1 MKLKQWSQ
9 SILAVTAVIVAGAGL
24 VSCGTSNTVDYLY
37 ATSSRNNPGQIN
49 VYRVDSQS
57 GALTQ
62 IPDSP
67 YPTQG
72 RNPVSLVIDGAGKN
86 LYVANRDDNS
96 ILQYGIGTDAKL
108 YGANTINPS
117 GSEPVSL
124 AIHTY
129 TGANNSSVSFLFVDE
144 NLQPN
149 YTDLNTGPGALYV
162 YQLGSDGTLSSTPIT
177 QTVNGTAQN
186 YYPLGMT
193 PTAVN
198 VTDDGQHIYATDILA
213 TGQTGTDTVASGG
226 SGAGCTAGQ
235 GAIEGFNFSQLDSNG
250 LPTGAITPA
259 TGSPFCAGVT
269 PSAVASHPYSTFL
282 YVTDSAQNQV
292 IQYSINTTTSPGS
305 LRTLPQSVVATG
317 TAPAGIVVEPRGMFV
332 YVSNRIGGSVS
343 GYAVNLGTGALTAL
357 GTGGSAATQ
366 TQPICLI
373 VEPALARFLYT
384 ANFVDGS
391 ISGFSLDP
399 NSGALAATQ
408 GAFYGTSGLST
419 CVAATSHGNHPI
431 IHVQNTAG

>member
-1 MKLKQWSQ
+1 MKFKRWSQ
-9 SILAVTAVIVAGAGL
+9 SILAATGLIGASAGL

-72 RNPVSLVIDGAGKN
+72 RNPVSLVIDSGGKN

-96 ILQYGIGTDAKL
+96 IVQFGIGTDAKL
-108 YGANTINPS
+108 YGAHTINPS

-124 AIHTY
+124 SIHSY
-129 TGANNSSVSFLFVDE
+129 TANNTTANFLFVVE

-149 YTDLNTGPGALYV
+149 FTDLNTGPGALYV
-162 YQLGSDGTLSSTPIT
+162 YKLASDGTLGSTPVT
-177 QTVNGTAQN
+177 QMVNGTAQAF
-186 YYPLGMT
+186 YPLGNT
-193 PTAVN
+193 PTGVN
-198 VTDDGQHIYATDILA
+198 VTDDGQHVYVTDILA
-213 TGQTGTDTVASGG
+213 TGQTGTDVVASGVNG
-226 SGAGCTAGQ
+226 TGCTAGQ
-235 GAIEGFNFSQLDSNG
+235 GAVQGFNLSQHDSNG
-250 LPTGAITPA
+250 VPTGVLTPA
-259 TGSPFCAGVT
+259 AGSPFCAGVT
-269 PSAVASHPYSTFL
+269 PSAIASHPYSTFL

-292 IQYSINTTTSPGS
+292 IEYSINTTTSPGS

-317 TAPAGIVVEPRGMFV
+317 TTPAGIVVEPRGMFV

-343 GYAVNLGTGALTAL
+343 GYAVNLGTGALTTLA
-357 GTGGSAATQ
+357 TAGSAATQ

-408 GAFYGTSGLST
+408 GAFYGTAGLST